1 MRRLKSPDDKPW
13 DAMTVDEK
21 LEALRR
27 EMEVHLRQSA
37 ATAKALDEMRKRMK
51 EMDRRQ
57 EDLMFDHF

>member
-1 MRRLKSPDDKPW
+1 
-13 DAMTVDEK
+13 
-21 LEALRR
+21 
-27 EMEVHLRQSA
+27 MEVHLRQSA